1 MTQPKAPLHVLRG
14 ILRFSKSPPLP
25 QELVK
30 KGLPT
35 PAFPNALQQF
45 VLERYRQHQDEG
57 CDKTR
62 RLLHQTALNYYQM
75 KQDLVERGRLY
86 KLDTG
91 AEVQLTGTEMSRR
104 AAARAGLQLPKL
116 NPDLE

>member
-1 MTQPKAPLHVLRG
+1 MLRG

-30 KGLPT
+30 KGLTT
-35 PAFPNALQQF
+35 PAFPNASQQF
-45 VLERYRQHQDEG
+45 LLEHYRQHQDKE
-57 CDKTR
+57 CNKMR

-86 KLDTG
+86 NLDTG
-91 AEVQLTGTEMSRR
+91 AEVQLTGTEMSRW

-116 NPDLE
+116 NPKLE